1 MMSCRRVHLGTQS
14 FLKEVVDHYGVVGVS
29 NAPNWLMSA
38 VTMPSALISVPHRL
52 EKSPD
57 YNALRPFSSV
67 SPGAAPPQGRSLL
80 DL

>member
-1 MMSCRRVHLGTQS
+1 MMSCCRVHLGTQS
-14 FLKEVVDHYGVVGVS
+14 FLKEAVDHYGMVGVY
-29 NAPNWLMSA
+29 NAPELLMGCRHHA
-38 VTMPSALISVPHRL
+38 HCLDLPHRL

-57 YNALRPFSSV
+57 YNAPRPLSSV